1 VANNN
6 KLDDRV
12 VYINRVA
19 KTATGSSILSF
30 STMVAVGDRDGRV
43 GIGIGKDQEVPD
55 SIHKARDVAE
65 DNLIKIPRIGTTIP
79 HEIETEFNSARVLL
93 KPASPGTGI
102 IAGGAVRAVVEL
114 AGINDILT
122 KSLGSDNPLNIARAT
137 IQALTELKDPH
148 KVAQL
153 RGIPVEE
160 LLARNPFGGPQEV
173 VEEQIEAEQEDEET
187 VDEDEADQEQTEEQS
202 TDAEQTAETGD
213 ESSADIENDSEED
226 QVEEE
231 VEAVETT

>member
-1 VANNN
+1 LASDQD
-6 KLDDRV
+6 LDDRV

-55 SIHKARDVAE
+55 SIHKARDIAE
-65 DNLIKIPRIGTTIP
+65 ENMMDVPRIGTTIP

-93 KPASPGTGI
+93 KPASPGTGV
-102 IAGGAVRAVVEL
+102 IAGGAVRAVIEL
-114 AGINDILT
+114 AGIKDILT

-137 IQALTELKDPH
+137 LQALEEMKDPH

-153 RGIPVEE
+153 RDIPVED
-160 LLARNPFGGPQEV
+160 LLARNPFGGPEEV
-173 VEEQIEAEQEDEET
+173 IEEQVEQEDENGSESSDEAS
-187 VDEDEADQEQTEEQS
+187 DEDASADEGAESAEE
-202 TDAEQTAETGD
+202 DEEAET
-213 ESSADIENDSEED
+213 
-226 QVEEE
+226 
-231 VEAVETT
+231 VETT

>member
-1 VANNN
+1 MANDQD
-6 KLDDRV
+6 LDDRV

-30 STMVAVGDRDGRV
+30 STMVAVGNRDGKV

-65 DNLIKIPRIGTTIP
+65 EQMIDAPRIGTTIP

-93 KPASPGTGI
+93 KPASPGTGV
-102 IAGGAVRAVVEL
+102 IAGGAVRAVIEL
-114 AGINDILT
+114 AGIKDILT

-137 IQALTELKDPH
+137 MQALQEIKDPH

-153 RGIPVEE
+153 RDVPVEE
-160 LLARNPFGGPQEV
+160 LLARNPFGGPEEV
-173 VEEQIEAEQEDEET
+173 IDEQLEEEQQNGAEPSDDADEQDEPAEQAEDDEESASEDDETADDEEAET
-187 VDEDEADQEQTEEQS
+187 
-202 TDAEQTAETGD
+202 
-213 ESSADIENDSEED
+213 
-226 QVEEE
+226 
-231 VEAVETT
+231 VETT

>member
-1 VANNN
+1 MGNNQS
-6 KLDDRV
+6 LDDRV

-30 STMVAVGDRDGRV
+30 STMVAVGNRDGKV

-65 DNLIKIPRIGTTIP
+65 DELIDVPRLGTTIP
-79 HEIETEFNSARVLL
+79 HEIEVEFNSARVLL
-93 KPASPGTGI
+93 KPASPGTGV
-102 IAGGAVRAVVEL
+102 IAGGAVRAVIEL
-114 AGINDILT
+114 AGISDILT

-137 IQALTELKDPH
+137 IKALQEIKDPH

-160 LLARNPFGGPQEV
+160 LLVRNPFGGPEEV
-173 VEEQIEAEQEDEET
+173 IEEQLEEETTEEDGDDESAEDLDEEPEEEADEDSTADESDEDDVETDEEDE
-187 VDEDEADQEQTEEQS
+187 TEVE
-202 TDAEQTAETGD
+202 
-213 ESSADIENDSEED
+213 
-226 QVEEE
+226 EEE
-231 VEAVETT
+231 VEAVEST